1 MGTMINLLHCKA
13 SALRG
18 THSLTILY
26 GRRELDARKG
36 AAKRGDAWMQSI
48 NIFANMSWSL
58 RSLRLDVLQFA
69 TVAALLMLSMLL
81 SGCGDGANKTGVI
94 RVGLERLPMS
104 LDSRYATD
112 AASHRV
118 QAFLHRGLVKLDDQF
133 LPQPDLAASWQ
144 HPDPLTW
151 VFRLKQGI
159 AFHDG
164 SPVTANDVV
173 ATLKA
178 VLDSAKASPL
188 RAGLASIESVE
199 AISANELLLK
209 LNKPDASLLTRLELG
224 VLPASLAEKSHS
236 PKSIIGCGPYRLK
249 SWQGNT
255 LDIEPVEEGSKP
267 IRFVGVKDPVTR
279 SLKLVR
285 GELDFTQG
293 ELPPHLIPYLQKQ
306 DGIEIQYHPSTTF
319 SYIGLN
325 LQDRYLKDLR
335 VRRAL
340 ALGLDRNKLKK
351 ALFSDLPELAETV
364 LTASHW
370 AATELPETAYDP
382 EQAEKLLDEAGFKRG
397 EDGIRFHIT
406 YRTSTN
412 PTRLRLVTAIADYW
426 QKLGINVSIESL
438 EWGGFY
444 ARIKRGDFQA
454 FSLDWVGITDPDI
467 YRWILHSDMWPPAG
481 SNRGRYSNREMDA
494 WLDAAAISEDMNE
507 RAKLYAKVENQ
518 MQADQVYI
526 PLWYQPVVAVSGP
539 RLRGF
544 KPSPDGSLLSLT
556 NVALN

>member
-1 MGTMINLLHCKA
+1 MGTMKQRVTLL
-13 SALRG
+13 L
-18 THSLTILY
+18 LTLLLV
-26 GRRELDARKG
+26 GCS
-36 AAKRGDAWMQSI
+36 GDA
-48 NIFANMSWSL
+48 NEA
-58 RSLRLDVLQFA
+58 
-69 TVAALLMLSMLL
+69 
-81 SGCGDGANKTGVI
+81 GVI

-104 LDSRYATD
+104 LDPRYATD

-118 QAFLHRGLVKLDDQF
+118 QEFLHRGLVKLDDHF
-133 LPQPDLAASWQ
+133 LPQADLAASWQ

-151 VFRLKQGI
+151 VFRLKQNI

-164 SPVTANDVV
+164 SPVTAHDVV
-173 ATLKA
+173 ATLHA
-178 VLDSAKASPL
+178 VLDSARASPL

-199 AISANELLLK
+199 VISATELLLK

-224 VLPASLAEKSHS
+224 VLPAALAAKPNS

-249 SWQGNT
+249 AWRGNS
-255 LDIEPVEEGSKP
+255 LDIEPVEPAGHGSLP

-325 LQDRYLKDLR
+325 LRDKYLKDVR

-340 ALGLDRNKLKK
+340 ALGLDRNKLKR

-370 AATELPETAYDP
+370 AATELPKTAYDP
-382 EQAEKLLDEAGFKRG
+382 AKAEQLLDEAGFKRG
-397 EDGIRFHIT
+397 EDGIRFRIT

-426 QKLGINVSIESL
+426 QKLGVNVSIESL

-507 RAKLYAKVENQ
+507 RARLYAKVEKQ

-526 PLWYQPVVAVSGP
+526 PLWYQPVVAASGP
-539 RLRGF
+539 RVRGF

-556 NVALN
+556 NVVLK

>member
-1 MGTMINLLHCKA
+1 MGTMKRLFVLL
-13 SALRG
+13 L
-18 THSLTILY
+18 LTL
-26 GRRELDARKG
+26 
-36 AAKRGDAWMQSI
+36 
-48 NIFANMSWSL
+48 
-58 RSLRLDVLQFA
+58 
-69 TVAALLMLSMLL
+69 LL
-81 SGCGDGANKTGVI
+81 SGCGDGANEASVI
-94 RVGLERLPMS
+94 RVGLDRLPMS

-118 QAFLHRGLVKLDDQF
+118 QEFLHRGLVKLDDQF
-133 LPQPDLAASWQ
+133 LPQPDLAVSWQ

-151 VFRLKQGI
+151 DFQLKQGI
-159 AFHDG
+159 TFHDG
-164 SPVTANDVV
+164 SPVTANDVA
-173 ATLKA
+173 ATLHA

-188 RAGLASIESVE
+188 RAGLASVESVE
-199 AISANELLLK
+199 ALSASRLVLK

-224 VLPASLAEKSHS
+224 VLPASLAEKPHS

-255 LDIEPVEEGSKP
+255 IDIEPVEEGAKP
-267 IRFVGVKDPVTR
+267 IRFLGVKDPVTR

-325 LQDRYLKDLR
+325 LQDKYLKDVR

-340 ALGLDRNKLKK
+340 ALGLDRNKLKR

-364 LTASHW
+364 LTSSHW
-370 AATELPETAYDP
+370 AATELATTPYNP
-382 EQAEKLLDEAGFKRG
+382 EQAEKLLDEADFKRD
-397 EDGIRFHIT
+397 ENGIRFKIT

-426 QKLGINVSIESL
+426 QKLGIDVSIESL

-467 YRWILHSDMWPPAG
+467 YRWILHSNMWPPAG
-481 SNRGRYSNREMDA
+481 SNRGRYSNSEVDK
-494 WLDAAAISEDMNE
+494 WLDAAAVSEDMGE
-507 RAKLYAKVENQ
+507 RAKLYAKVELQ

-526 PLWYQPVVAVSGP
+526 PLWYQPVIAVSGP
-539 RLRGF
+539 RVHGF
-544 KPSPDGSLLSLT
+544 KPSPDGSLLSLSS
-556 NVALN
+556 VVLK

>member
-1 MGTMINLLHCKA
+1 MDTMRRLSVVLLC
-13 SALRG
+13 
-18 THSLTILY
+18 
-26 GRRELDARKG
+26 
-36 AAKRGDAWMQSI
+36 
-48 NIFANMSWSL
+48 
-58 RSLRLDVLQFA
+58 
-69 TVAALLMLSMLL
+69 MLL
-81 SGCGDGANKTGVI
+81 LAGCSEPLQENGAI
-94 RVGLERLPMS
+94 RVGLSQLPMS

-118 QAFLHRGLVKLDDQF
+118 QEFLHRGLVRLDDQF
-133 LPQPDLAASWQ
+133 LPQPDLAASWK

-151 VFRLKQGI
+151 VFRLRPDI
-159 AFHDG
+159 RFHDG
-164 SPVTANDVV
+164 SNVTANDVT

-178 VLDSAKASPL
+178 VLNVSKASPL

-199 AISANELLLK
+199 ALSDSGLRIK

-224 VLPASLAEKSHS
+224 VLPASLANQPHS
-236 PKSIIGCGPYRLK
+236 PKSTIGCGPYRLK
-249 SWQGNT
+249 AWNGNT
-255 LDIEPVEEGSKP
+255 LDIVPVAETALP
-267 IRFVGVKDPVTR
+267 LRFMGVKDPVTR

-325 LQDRYLKDLR
+325 LQDHYLKNLK

-340 ALGLDRNKLKK
+340 AMGLDRKRLKR

-364 LTASHW
+364 LTSSHW
-370 AATELPETAYDP
+370 AALNLPETPFDP
-382 EQAEKLLDEAGFKRG
+382 SRAEGLLDEAGFKRNA
-397 EDGIRFHIT
+397 DGVRFSIN

-412 PTRLRLVTAIADYW
+412 PTRLRLVTAIADSW
-426 QKLGINVSIESL
+426 QKLGVQVSIESL

-444 ARIKRGDFQA
+444 ARIKRGDFQL

-481 SNRGRYSNREMDA
+481 SNRGRYSNTQMDT
-494 WLDAAAISEDMNE
+494 WLDAAAISEDQTE
-507 RAKLYAKVENQ
+507 RTRLYAKVQQQ

-526 PLWYQPVVAVSGP
+526 PLWYRPIIAVSGP
-539 RLRGF
+539 RVRGF
-544 KPSPDGSLLSLT
+544 KPSPDGSLLSLREIKT
-556 NVALN
+556 VN